1 MTLHDDPRLG
11 PGPETGKPCAQDPVQ
26 ALLADSDGWIRPQC
40 VKLEIGWQ
48 VLGPTKDDVGQ
59 PVALGIPSS
68 GLEGRRI
75 HVHAPHVR
83 LRRKRCH
90 GQGEG
95 ADPAADVEQ
104 ITRRGRRRDDVEEHA
119 RPGVESPS
127 REGTARRG
135 EPERATVELD
145 RELGPRARRR
155 RSLGEVLLTVHV
167 VGILADVQQPTD
179 TTRRGETIRTFGDPV
194 LKTVAAQ
201 VSDVDG
207 KLVSLTERMFTIMY
221 EAPGIGL
228 AAPQIGIQKQV
239 FVWDIDDDPR
249 VILNPTIVESSG
261 EWVYEEGCLSIPGV
275 YVEIVRPRNVLVR
288 GVTLEGTEIEFEADD
303 LLARLFQ
310 HEIDHLNGVL
320 MFERMPPEQRKAALA
335 AYRRRETAPAGA
347 PAEHVALG

>member
-1 MTLHDDPRLG
+1 
-11 PGPETGKPCAQDPVQ
+11 
-26 ALLADSDGWIRPQC
+26 
-40 VKLEIGWQ
+40 
-48 VLGPTKDDVGQ
+48 
-59 PVALGIPSS
+59 
-68 GLEGRRI
+68 
-75 HVHAPHVR
+75 
-83 LRRKRCH
+83 
-90 GQGEG
+90 
-95 ADPAADVEQ
+95 
-104 ITRRGRRRDDVEEHA
+104 
-119 RPGVESPS
+119 
-127 REGTARRG
+127 
-135 EPERATVELD
+135 
-145 RELGPRARRR
+145 
-155 RSLGEVLLTVHV
+155 
-167 VGILADVQQPTD
+167 VQQPSD
-179 TTRRGETIRTFGDPV
+179 TRRRTETIRTFGDPV
-194 LKTVAAQ
+194 LKTVASQ

-288 GVTLEGTEIEFEADD
+288 GVTLDGVEIEFEADE

-320 MFERMPPEQRKAALA
+320 MFERMLPEQRKAALA
-335 AYRRRETAPAGA
+335 AYRRRETAPADA